1 MLQAQSV
8 IPSKIL
14 LLDFKSTANGEPT
27 YTVNYKNKAVV
38 LESAMGIKLKEKPAL
53 VANFKLQGTEN
64 TTFNASWEVLG
75 EQASIVN
82 HYN

>member
-14 LLDFKSTANGEPT
+14 LLDFKLKANGEPT
-27 YTVNYKNKAVV
+27 YTNYKNKAVV

-64 TTFNASWEVLG
+64 TTFNASGKVLG